1 MLSLIRKGPQG
12 MSLKLNSHIPEIKH
26 KLAAWGSLV
35 SFTPETAI
43 SRYGPT
49 RCLIFLS
56 ACHNGETINETYVSE
71 NTMEFFLTS
80 LINSHMTEGVD
91 SASMLPGSIMMRLM
105 GNIDRGIE
113 AIHRDLGGEVID
125 RDPIYRPDIP
135 GTSSLIYFTRKS
147 LTKTIRTEEM
157 HESAL
162 LVHSRSKEALVQYLT
177 ARDIEYLGDALGTPD
192 WNDVEIKIC
201 DSDKLFDLQ
210 RLRLLTVIH
219 GMQVG
224 IVLEERWEKEQAL
237 VHRRLPVYMIKLYTP
252 LEVQAIKRLAMGLEY
267 NAAGKRFVDLDVY
280 HNDRKISAFTEL
292 NVHPGM
298 TRNDIGMMNRN
309 EIMKNIDIDSLNEL
323 LRIEWEINNIN

>member
-105 GNIDRGIE
+105 GNIDRGIA

-210 RLRLLTVIH
+210 RLRLLAVIH

-224 IVLEERWEKEQAL
+224 IVLEERWEEEQAL